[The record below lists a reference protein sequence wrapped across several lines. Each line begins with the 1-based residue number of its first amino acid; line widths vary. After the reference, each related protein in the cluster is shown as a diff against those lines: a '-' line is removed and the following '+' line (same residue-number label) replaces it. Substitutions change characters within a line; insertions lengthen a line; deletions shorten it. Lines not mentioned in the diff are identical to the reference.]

1 MENNRK
7 SIKIND
13 LEYALDLAFYD
24 LENEVIEY
32 KKYQII
38 DYIIDIEKQYKEV
51 TGRFYKFDEWPKHLN
66 SYDYYV

>member
-1 MENNRK
+1 MESNRK

-51 TGRFYKFDEWPKHLN
+51 TGRFYKFDE
-66 SYDYYV
+66 